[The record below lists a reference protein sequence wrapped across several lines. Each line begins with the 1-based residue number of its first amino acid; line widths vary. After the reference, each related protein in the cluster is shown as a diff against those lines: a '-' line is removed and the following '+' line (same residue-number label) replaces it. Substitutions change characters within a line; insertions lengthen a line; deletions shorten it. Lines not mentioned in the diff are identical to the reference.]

1 MINLILYYDYIGVSN
16 LLLKNEFII
25 FKKLCLL

>member
-16 LLLKNEFII
+16 LLLINEFII